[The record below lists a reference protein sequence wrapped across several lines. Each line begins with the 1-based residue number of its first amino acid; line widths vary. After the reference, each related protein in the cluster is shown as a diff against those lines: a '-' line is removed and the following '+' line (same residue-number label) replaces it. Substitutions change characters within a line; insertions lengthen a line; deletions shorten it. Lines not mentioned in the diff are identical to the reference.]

1 MTEVVLNKLSYDRLT
16 AALELLRFKTVV
28 DKFHHLALE
37 DVNEVLTVAG
47 FDIIPEPKN
56 CEEQKEVEVIE
67 V

>member
-16 AALELLRFKTVV
+16 AALELLRFKAVNHQ
-28 DKFHHLALE
+28 FHNVSL
-37 DVNEVLTVAG
+37 DDTNEILTVAG
-47 FDIIPEPKN
+47 FETIPEPKK